1 MPNHC
6 VVFGCNA
13 TSEKNKDRSFHRLP
27 LDPKVRTQW
36 LKMLNRKNYSPG
48 KYAHV
53 CSHHFAD
60 DDFKASATTSSPA
73 INFQKKKLKKDAVPR
88 FNLRGQQKDQKE
100 LHRTTST
107 SKNARQKQH
116 VCISK
121 DSFSSNDEI
130 AMSFDEDV
138 AAQISVH
145 EGNDSDDLQSA
156 TNEIAK
162 LRKEN
167 EALKKQIF
175 KWENLSGDEIKN

>member
-1 MPNHC
+1 MPM
-6 VVFGCNA
+6 FA
-13 TSEKNKDRSFHRLP
+13 LIISLMMTSKPLP
-27 LDPKVRTQW
+27 QL
-36 LKMLNRKNYSPG
+36 
-48 KYAHV
+48 AHQLLI
-53 CSHHFAD
+53 F
-60 DDFKASATTSSPA
+60 
-73 INFQKKKLKKDAVPR
+73 KKKKKDAVPR
-88 FNLRGQQKDQKE
+88 FNLRGQQKNQKE

-107 SKNARQKQH
+107 SKNARQNQH

-130 AMSFDEDV
+130 AVSFDEDV

-175 KWENLSGDEIKN
+175 KWENLSGDEIKNYTGLEESVFHTVVQIIKRF